1 MLFWAAEQAR
11 QPHSTAHTLV
21 GKGLC
26 PKSAA
31 SCHHDWLLWAL
42 WCGVLIAF
50 WCRQRWLA
58 GRCHCLL
65 RVHCAHCRYTC
76 GWVSVC
82 VCESRRWNCQF
93 ANVHVCLIFD
103 FYLTL
108 NDTSISILFNA
119 IKRISRK
126 VLVEM
131 WLSVL
136 NYISI
141 ALMRLYLRILCYLLT
156 FEFDK

>member
-1 MLFWAAEQAR
+1 MPSRLAALG
-11 QPHSTAHTLV
+11 TLV
-21 GKGLC
+21 WFVDCFLMSSKVVGWPVSLL
-26 PKSAA
+26 A
-31 SCHHDWLLWAL
+31 SSSLRSLSIH
-42 WCGVLIAF
+42 V
-50 WCRQRWLA
+50 
-58 GRCHCLL
+58 CL
-65 RVHCAHCRYTC
+65 
-76 GWVSVC
+76 SVC

-131 WLSVL
+131 
-136 NYISI
+136 
-141 ALMRLYLRILCYLLT
+141 
-156 FEFDK
+156 